1 MAFTHLHVHTEYSL
15 LDGSNKIKEYVARV
29 KELGMNS
36 AAITDHGVMYGVIDF
51 YRAAREAGIK
61 PILGCEV
68 YVAPNSRFDKEL
80 TGGEDRYHH
89 LVLLAEN
96 NTGYANLMKIVSR
109 GFTEGYYYKP
119 RVDMEVLQEFHE
131 GIIALS
137 ACLAGEVPRFILKG
151 MKDEARKAAR
161 KYEACFGKGNYF
173 LELQDHGIP
182 EQRTV
187 NMELLQMS
195 RELDIPLVTTND
207 VHYTYAE
214 DAIPHDILLVNR
226 DGKLREL
233 HKVLDRNCAL
243 SFITAADKPGRQT
256 YERSAI
262 LLMLKAFYDTVGRE
276 NAERI
281 TVEFSLSNAL
291 FCRAKGQFTP
301 DKALLERVEARMREL
316 AAQALPIEK
325 RSVNIDDA
333 VAMFRAC
340 GLEDK
345 ARLLSYRINSHV
357 NVYTL
362 DGFTDYFYGYMVPDT
377 GYLKWFALE
386 SFADG
391 FILRLPDQADP
402 EKLGDFKPPMKVFQA
417 MHEAEDLSA
426 VLQISDVGEM
436 NDVISRGQATQ
447 MILSHEAMMEKQ
459 IGDIAHEIAARK
471 GVRFVMIAGPSSS
484 GKTTFSHRLST
495 QLIAC
500 GLRPHAIATDNYFR
514 NRADT
519 PRDERGEYDFEC
531 LGAMDV
537 EGFNRDMN
545 RLLNGETVEM
555 PTYNFIKGVR
565 EYNGETLTLG
575 ENDVLVIEGI
585 HCLNDEFSKALPKE
599 SKYRIY
605 ISCLTTLN
613 VDDHNRIPTTD
624 ARLLRRIERDART
637 RGYGA
642 QATIKMW
649 PSVRRGEEQN
659 IFPYQDSA
667 DMLFNSALLYE
678 TALLKP
684 YVEPL
689 LFGVPHDCPEY
700 LEAKRL
706 LKFLNYF
713 LPLPADNV
721 PKTSLLREFVGGG
734 CYKT

>member
-1 MAFTHLHVHTEYSL
+1 
-15 LDGSNKIKEYVARV
+15 
-29 KELGMNS
+29 
-36 AAITDHGVMYGVIDF
+36 
-51 YRAAREAGIK
+51 
-61 PILGCEV
+61 
-68 YVAPNSRFDKEL
+68 
-80 TGGEDRYHH
+80 
-89 LVLLAEN
+89 
-96 NTGYANLMKIVSR
+96 
-109 GFTEGYYYKP
+109 
-119 RVDMEVLQEFHE
+119 MEQTMLNV
-131 GIIALS
+131 
-137 ACLAGEVPRFILKG
+137 
-151 MKDEARKAAR
+151 
-161 KYEACFGKGNYF
+161 
-173 LELQDHGIP
+173 
-182 EQRTV
+182 TV
-187 NMELLQMS
+187 NGSTRQYPAGTPF
-195 RELDIPLVTTND
+195 RVIAAD
-207 VHYTYAE
+207 HQAE
-214 DAIPHDILLVNR
+214 IPHDILLVNR

-233 HKVLDRNCAL
+233 HKVLDRDCTL

-276 NAERI
+276 NVERI

-386 SFADG
+386 PFADG
-391 FILRLPDQADP
+391 FILRLPNQADP

-426 VLQISDVGEM
+426 VLHISDVGEM

-565 EYNGETLTLG
+565 EYYGETLTLG

-642 QATIKMW
+642 RATIKMW
-649 PSVRRGEEQN
+649 PSVRRGEEEN

-667 DMLFNSALLYE
+667 DTVFNSALIYE

>member
-1 MAFTHLHVHTEYSL
+1 
-15 LDGSNKIKEYVARV
+15 
-29 KELGMNS
+29 
-36 AAITDHGVMYGVIDF
+36 
-51 YRAAREAGIK
+51 
-61 PILGCEV
+61 
-68 YVAPNSRFDKEL
+68 
-80 TGGEDRYHH
+80 
-89 LVLLAEN
+89 
-96 NTGYANLMKIVSR
+96 
-109 GFTEGYYYKP
+109 
-119 RVDMEVLQEFHE
+119 MEQTMLNV
-131 GIIALS
+131 
-137 ACLAGEVPRFILKG
+137 
-151 MKDEARKAAR
+151 
-161 KYEACFGKGNYF
+161 
-173 LELQDHGIP
+173 
-182 EQRTV
+182 TV
-187 NMELLQMS
+187 NGSTRQYPAGTPF
-195 RELDIPLVTTND
+195 RVIAAD
-207 VHYTYAE
+207 HQAE
-214 DAIPHDILLVNR
+214 IPHDILLVNR

-233 HKVLDRNCAL
+233 HKVLDRDCTL

-276 NAERI
+276 NVERI

-386 SFADG
+386 PFADG
-391 FILRLPDQADP
+391 FILRLPNQADP

-426 VLQISDVGEM
+426 VLHISEVGEM

-605 ISCLTTLN
+605 ISCLTNLN

-642 QATIKMW
+642 RATIKMW
-649 PSVRRGEEQN
+649 PSVRRGEEEN

-667 DMLFNSALLYE
+667 DTVFNSALIYE

>member
-1 MAFTHLHVHTEYSL
+1 
-15 LDGSNKIKEYVARV
+15 
-29 KELGMNS
+29 
-36 AAITDHGVMYGVIDF
+36 
-51 YRAAREAGIK
+51 
-61 PILGCEV
+61 
-68 YVAPNSRFDKEL
+68 
-80 TGGEDRYHH
+80 
-89 LVLLAEN
+89 
-96 NTGYANLMKIVSR
+96 
-109 GFTEGYYYKP
+109 
-119 RVDMEVLQEFHE
+119 MEQTMLNV
-131 GIIALS
+131 
-137 ACLAGEVPRFILKG
+137 
-151 MKDEARKAAR
+151 
-161 KYEACFGKGNYF
+161 
-173 LELQDHGIP
+173 
-182 EQRTV
+182 TV
-187 NMELLQMS
+187 NGSTRQYPAGTPFRVIAADHQAE
-195 RELDIPLVTTND
+195 IPL
-207 VHYTYAE
+207 
-214 DAIPHDILLVNR
+214 DILLVNR

-233 HKVLDRNCAL
+233 HKVLDRDCTL

-276 NAERI
+276 NVERI

-333 VAMFRAC
+333 VAMFRTC

-386 SFADG
+386 PFADG

-426 VLQISDVGEM
+426 VLHISDVGEM

-500 GLRPHAIATDNYFR
+500 GLRPHAIAMDNYFR

-613 VDDHNRIPTTD
+613 VDGHNRIPTTD

-642 QATIKMW
+642 RATIKMW
-649 PSVRRGEEQN
+649 PSVRRGEEEN

-667 DMLFNSALLYE
+667 DTVFNSALIYE